1 MHFAMKTFLM
11 QCELMA
17 VRPDRLMRDAEK
29 VLRDV
34 ERLRIWC
41 EAITTALTNV
51 QTAEGAVI

>member
-1 MHFAMKTFLM
+1 MKTFLM

-41 EAITTALTNV
+41 EAITTALANV